1 MKRYELVSNQFLRG
15 LRLPPP
21 PLTSDPPTDPTVS
34 LRQSII
40 TQPLQTSM
48 LFSQRALQRA
58 ASLSSSAW
66 TTSSARA
73 FSSHFSN
80 TTPTAS
86 SSSSSRRSSF
96 DLPDPRSFMSYQ
108 NTLDYNAS
116 QKWNPQLS
124 KIVATIGPTSEQL
137 PVLQDIVRCGM
148 RVMRLNFSH
157 ATVEEVELRMANL
170 AACKV
175 YMMS

>member
-15 LRLPPP
+15 LRLSPP

-73 FSSHFSN
+73 FSSHFST
-80 TTPTAS
+80 TTPTA